1 MIRRPPR
8 STLFPYT
15 TLFRSLLPQDTSWQ
29 PGPTLGVVLDAGVDL
44 NAYYDRREL
53 AFFHDT
59 VARTT
64 VYTGE
69 SPDVLCHELG
79 HALLDALRRELWAA
93 MSLEVAAFHE
103 PFGDISALLP
113 ALHLPS
119 LPPQLLS
126 GTAVRT
132 G

>member
-1 MIRRPPR
+1 
-8 STLFPYT
+8 
-15 TLFRSLLPQDTSWQ
+15 
-29 PGPTLGVVLDAGVDL
+29 LGVVLDAGVDL

-79 HALLDALRRELWAA
+79 HAVLDALRPGLWDA
-93 MSLEVAAFHE
+93 MSVEVAAFHE
-103 PFGDISALLP
+103 ACGDISALL
-113 ALHLPS
+113 AGLRLPCRRR
-119 LPPQLLS
+119 
-126 GTAVRT
+126 AVRWGT
-132 G
+132 GGRRGRPARK